1 MRPAHEPFPAGQQ
14 SPTPIYDSLY
24 AEYRR
29 QFRALPGDRLGEE
42 DLGFKPF
49 GIGLRE
55 SQNTWERVRPPEP
68 LRRHRRAVPRAL
80 PPALRDNRTRQ
91 VP

>member
-1 MRPAHEPFPAGQQ
+1 MRPAREASPAGGQQ

-49 GIGLRE
+49 GIGPRE
-55 SQNTWERVRPPEP
+55 PRNTWERVPAPEP
-68 LRRHRRAVPRAL
+68 LRRHRRGAPRAL
-80 PPALRDNRTRQ
+80 PPAVRDHRT
-91 VP
+91 P